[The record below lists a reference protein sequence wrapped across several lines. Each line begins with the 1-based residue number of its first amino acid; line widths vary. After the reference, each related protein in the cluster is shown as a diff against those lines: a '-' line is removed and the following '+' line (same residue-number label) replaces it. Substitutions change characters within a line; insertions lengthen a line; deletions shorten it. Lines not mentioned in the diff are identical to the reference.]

1 MKVYLIEWYNY
12 ESSYISKVFSDP
24 IKAERYT
31 KWERAAMIE
40 REMKNGYSWEE
51 ADYVTDNYRIIE
63 KEVID

>member
-12 ESSYISKVFSDP
+12 ESSYISKVFNDP
-24 IKAERYT
+24 IKAERYA
-31 KWERAAMIE
+31 KWEKAAMIE

-63 KEVID
+63 KEVIE